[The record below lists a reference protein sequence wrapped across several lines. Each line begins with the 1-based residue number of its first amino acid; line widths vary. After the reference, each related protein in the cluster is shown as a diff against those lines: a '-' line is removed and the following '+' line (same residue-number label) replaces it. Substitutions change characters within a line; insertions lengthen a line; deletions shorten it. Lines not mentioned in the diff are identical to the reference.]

1 VTTEGW
7 YRFVTKVS
15 EKTTDYGKLRIT
27 VESSSNTDDH
37 TVVIVRDE
45 DRTI

>member
-1 VTTEGW
+1 MTTEGW

-15 EKTTDYGKLRIT
+15 GKTTDYGKLRIT

-37 TVVIVRDE
+37 TVAIVRDE
-45 DRTI
+45 D

>member
-1 VTTEGW
+1 MTTEGW

-15 EKTTDYGKLRIT
+15 GKTTDYGKLRIT